1 MYNEYVRLRP
11 RSTIRPLS
19 FECEVVSG
27 PDVMYHAQHARSQLG
42 DYTTRYDCN
51 DCTTTKFAR
60 QQTHSVENKRRS
72 IAKGY
77 ERVVA
82 RLRTRLHKLRT
93 SSSGRPKWG
102 ARSSIKAP
110 HLSFELFHPRLRLG
124 AHGAATAMLVE
135 EIREEV
141 HLVLGQTVKQGE
153 QSSFVAE
160 HELCRNDGCRRR
172 LAYVQRSLG
181 SLVGKRLRRSVSE

>member
-27 PDVMYHAQHARSQLG
+27 PDVMYHAQHARSPLG

-102 ARSSIKAP
+102 ARSPIKAP

-141 HLVLGQTVKQGE
+141 HLVLGQPVQQGE
-153 QSSFVAE
+153 QAPLVPKD
-160 HELCRNDGCRRR
+160 ELSCYDGCR
-172 LAYVQRSLG
+172 G
-181 SLVGKRLRRSVSE
+181 SLSHIE